1 MATQPNESLPQK
13 LRFKDQMTGA
23 RNATTLHSEISTSG
37 TPNPLGVTLSPA
49 GANFSIYSSSATGMS
64 LLFFDHVDTPEVRKS
79 IRLDAVHNRTG
90 HYWHIFV
97 PGVRAGQ
104 IYGYRADGP
113 NDPPNGQR
121 FDASKILIDPY
132 GRAVAVGENYSR
144 GDACREGDNTA
155 TSMKSVVADMNLF
168 DWEGDEPLN
177 HSFRSTIIYE
187 MHIAGFT
194 RHPNSGVSQTKRGSY
209 LGVIEKIPHLQSLG
223 ITAVEIL
230 PVFQFDPQSAPSGLT
245 DYWGYNPVSFFAPHL
260 GYSSSND
267 PLKCLD
273 EFREMVKQLHRAGI
287 EVILDV
293 VYNHTAEAGDGGPT
307 FCFRGLGNSTYYI
320 LNQNQTEYFNVTGS
334 GNTLKTNHSVVKR
347 MVLDSLK
354 FWVSEMH
361 VDGFRFDLASVLTR
375 DEWGT
380 PMSNPPILWDIDSEP
395 TLAGTKLIA
404 EAWDEGGLYQVG
416 NFGHDRWN
424 EWNGQFRDD
433 IRSFV
438 KGDRDTAWKLRERIS
453 GSYDV
458 YRSGDRPAGQ
468 SINFVTCHDGF
479 TLNDLVSYDYKHNE
493 ANKELNG
500 DGTNANL
507 SWNCGVEGPNANPE
521 ISRLRTQQMK
531 NALVLTLLSTGT
543 PMILMGDEIRRTQG
557 GNNNAYCQD
566 DELSWFD
573 WRRDAERSE
582 FLRFAQLLVRLR
594 LDCDNGTLLD
604 GKQVGGFVNANKME
618 WHGTRLDQPDWS
630 AESHSLAFAW
640 RSAGLGEVRY
650 VALNSFWN
658 TLEFDLPP
666 VTGGKSS
673 GWLRVVDTSLESPF
687 DIADPGQYVPI
698 SGSTYIVNPRSAILL
713 RYDYAVED

>member
-1 MATQPNESLPQK
+1 VGQEMIEDAVARPEEYSPAQALK
-13 LRFKDQMTGA
+13 LQGQA
-23 RNATTLHSEISTSG
+23 A
-37 TPNPLGVTLSPA
+37 PLGATLSPE
-49 GANFSIYSSSATGMS
+49 GANFSVFSASATGVI
-64 LLFFDHVDTPEVRKS
+64 LLLFDHVDALTPLKS
-79 IRLDAVHNRTG
+79 IRLDPKINRTG
-90 HYWHIFV
+90 HYWHVFIPEV
-97 PGVRAGQ
+97 KAGQ
-104 IYGYRADGP
+104 IYAYRAEGP

-132 GRAVAVGENYSR
+132 GKAVAVGKHYSR
-144 GDACREGDNTA
+144 GDACRGGDNTA
-155 TSMKSVVADMNLF
+155 TSMKSVVADMALF
-168 DWEGDEPLN
+168 DWEGDAPLN
-177 HSFRSTIIYE
+177 HSFRTTVIYE
-187 MHIAGFT
+187 MHVAGFT
-194 RHPNSGVSQTKRGSY
+194 RHPNSGVSKANRGSY
-209 LGVIEKIPHLQSLG
+209 LGVVEKIPHLQKLG

-260 GYSSSND
+260 GYSSSGD
-267 PLKCLD
+267 PMKCLD
-273 EFREMVKQLHRAGI
+273 EFREMVRELHRAGI

-320 LNQNQTEYFNVTGS
+320 LNQDRTGYLNVTGA

-347 MVLDSLK
+347 LILDSLK

-375 DEWGT
+375 DEFGQ
-380 PMSNPPILWDIDSEP
+380 PMTNPPILWDIDSEP
-395 TLAGTKLIA
+395 LLAGTKLIA

-416 NFGHDRWN
+416 SFGHDRWN
-424 EWNGQFRDD
+424 EWNGRFRDD
-433 IRSFV
+433 IRSFI
-438 KGDRDTAWKLRERIS
+438 KGDRETTWKLRERIS

-468 SINFVTCHDGF
+468 SINFITCHDGF
-479 TLNDLVSYDYKHNE
+479 TLNDTVSYDFKHNE

-507 SWNCGVEGPNANPE
+507 SWNCGEEGASVSPD
-521 ISRLRTQQMK
+521 IDRLRTQQIK
-531 NALVLTLLSTGT
+531 NGFVLTLLSTGT
-543 PMILMGDEIRRTQG
+543 PMLLMGDEVRRTQG

-566 DELSWFD
+566 DAISWFD
-573 WRRDAERSE
+573 WELDSKKAEM
-582 FLRFAQLLVRLR
+582 LRFSQLLVRLR

-604 GKQVGGFVNANKME
+604 GKEVGGFVNANKME
-618 WHGTRLDQPDWS
+618 WHGIRLDQPDWS

-640 RSAGLGEVRY
+640 RNAELGEVRY
-650 VALNSFWN
+650 VAVNAFWE

-673 GWLRVVDTSLESPF
+673 GWLRVVDTSLASPF
-687 DIADPGQYVPI
+687 DIADQGQYVPI
-698 SGSTYIVNPRSAILL
+698 SGTTYIVNPRSTIIL
-713 RYDYAVED
+713 RYDYTVEG